1 VGLSAQALT
10 KRYGEAP
17 GYEAVRGASL
27 DLAEGELVAIVGRS
41 GSGKSTLLA
50 MLGALTPPS
59 GGRAVL
65 DGADI
70 WALPERE
77 RAALRCRRIGFV
89 FQFPSLLPNLT
100 AADNVALPALLGRT
114 MNVETAQA
122 RACELLSRVG
132 LAGRGAAYP
141 ASLSGGEQRR
151 VAIARAL
158 VNRPRLLLADEPTSD
173 LDEDTEADTIALLE
187 ALHQSDG
194 FAFVL
199 VTHNLEIAA
208 RAPRV
213 LEMRAGVLAPAD
225 RLQATNAAA
234 PRSPR
239 RLGPAEAIAP
249 PAAAVAPARLGAELG
264 RAVQVFLVAVAAV
277 LAVVLAVDFAV
288 AKHQQMQV
296 RVRGARLAQ
305 LADLA
310 LNDLQGE
317 IRSVSDL
324 GGGRYELAM
333 SLRNA
338 DPDRPI
344 YVMAPDMR
352 AYVQVGKVWQEV
364 PLTASG
370 GDDDGA
376 VRKIDGER
384 VYRFAFEARVEGFA
398 QLLPG
403 YMHVRFSDAML
414 VSPRPDPQGDV
425 FQRRDNYYIYLK
437 PYDADDM
444 AVAKRTKFPGKPPL
458 WIPMPPH

>member
-1 VGLSAQALT
+1 MGLSAQSLT

-27 DLAEGELVAIVGRS
+27 DLAEGERIAIVGRS

-59 GGRAVL
+59 AGSVVL
-65 DGADI
+65 DATDI
-70 WALPERE
+70 WALPERA

-114 MNVETAQA
+114 MTADAAQA

-132 LAGRGAAYP
+132 LGGRGATYP

-173 LDEDTEADTIALLE
+173 LDEDTEGEIVTVLE
-187 ALHQSDG
+187 ALHRSDG
-194 FAFVL
+194 HAFVL

-225 RLQATNAAA
+225 WLQAANAAA
-234 PRSPR
+234 PRPPR
-239 RLGPAEAIAP
+239 RLGPPE
-249 PAAAVAPARLGAELG
+249 PAAPLAATVAPARLGGEL
-264 RAVQVFLVAVAAV
+264 RRPVQVFLVAVAAV

-288 AKHQQMQV
+288 AKYQRMQV
-296 RVRGARLAQ
+296 RAEGARLAE

-324 GGGRYELAM
+324 GGGRYELAVA
-333 SLRNA
+333 LRNA
-338 DPDRPI
+338 DLDRPI

-352 AYVQVGKVWQEV
+352 GYVQVGKVWQEL
-364 PLTASG
+364 PLAASG
-370 GDDDGA
+370 DGDGA
-376 VRKIDGER
+376 VRRIDGEHI
-384 VYRFAFEARVEGFA
+384 YRFGFEARVEGFA
-398 QLLPG
+398 QLVPG

-414 VSPRPDPQGDV
+414 VSPRPEPQGDV

-437 PYDADDM
+437 PFDADD
-444 AVAKRTKFPGKPPL
+444 AALARRTKFHGKPPL